1 MESWDRWVGEL
12 HDKEVEVF
20 TDGSVRYHN
29 SALTRVLTPPKSL
42 RQPVFTQGGVLIHF
56 GRLSEL
62 HDGTHNITITLEQ
75 GLDVEILL
83 PSSMEL
89 YSILLAVRLLH
100 RANLHGVIYTDFAEA
115 VRIQR
120 RDQLRN
126 LGRKANLPLYEA
138 IVSLLEAAP
147 GIKLEHVKAHG
158 DPKKQSKWTR
168 AQWGNFYADKLAKG
182 DTEHWATRHLIWPVP
197 ELETLAMNLSPWHWI
212 SKDKHLLLEPLQQ
225 LLQNKTINAYLIDR
239 DIFRVKRG
247 QDEKWQDAHLGL
259 LEDVWKT
266 RKLKMGKLATI
277 NRLIWDK
284 GWHGGNRAKTTTP
297 THLSDEAWIGCG
309 DCGMPDS
316 QNHWI
321 RECPAEHIRSIRLD
335 TKEQIRKQLDL
346 IQLGKLKKNVR
357 QEIFSVSSDLVEAAF
372 HGEGGEQLWVGI
384 IPGSIVRDLTLRL
397 PREEYPP
404 GKMQIPNKWRRSI
417 LSLIQILASG
427 TQLVWQAK
435 EKART
440 DRLHGEVIDD
450 QTSRRA
456 TRRRTRNQ
464 DIRVLY
470 RRIAFKQAKE
480 QAAESLRIARESI
493 QSDTLQT
500 ERTTAPINATRRLSR
515 LNTARVVKARRDTKL
530 RWSLSLEQ
538 EWFSLTRAHSNKMLT
553 LKTGKGPAHRRNL
566 RTLNYHTA
574 YDMDWLKEY
583 DRRNMEASDHL
594 NAAENEEAFPS
605 KLASSSNYNSIDD
618 VCDCTSMNNLCYDN
632 NDSASTRIGIG

>member
-29 SALTRVLTPPKSL
+29 SALTRVLTPPKPL

-56 GRLSEL
+56 GRHSEL
-62 HDGTHNITITLEQ
+62 HNRTHNITITLEQ

-100 RANLHGVIYTDFAEA
+100 RAKLHGVIYTDFAEA

-120 RDQLRN
+120 KDQLRN

-138 IVSLLEAAP
+138 IVSLLEVAP

-158 DPKKQSKWTR
+158 DLKKQSQWTR

-212 SKDKHLLLEPLQQ
+212 SKDKHLLLEPIQQ
-225 LLQNKTINAYLIDR
+225 LLQNQTINAYLIDR
-239 DIFRVKRG
+239 DIYRVKRG

-284 GWHGGNRAKTTTP
+284 GWHGGNRAKTMTP

-321 RECPAEHIRSIRLD
+321 RECTAEHIRSIRLD

-346 IQLGKLKKNVR
+346 IQLGKIKKNVR
-357 QEIFSVSSDLVEAAF
+357 QEIFSISSDLVDTAYY
-372 HGEGGEQLWVGI
+372 GEGGEQLWVGI
-384 IPGSIVRDLTLRL
+384 IPGPIVRDLTLRL
-397 PREEYPP
+397 PREEYPT

-417 LSLIQILASG
+417 LSIIQILARG

-470 RRIAFKQAKE
+470 RRIALQQAKE
-480 QAAESLRIARESI
+480 QAAEALRSARGSI
-493 QSDTLQT
+493 QSDSLQT
-500 ERTTAPINATRRLSR
+500 ERTTARR
-515 LNTARVVKARRDTKL
+515 
-530 RWSLSLEQ
+530 
-538 EWFSLTRAHSNKMLT
+538 
-553 LKTGKGPAHRRNL
+553 
-566 RTLNYHTA
+566 
-574 YDMDWLKEY
+574 
-583 DRRNMEASDHL
+583 
-594 NAAENEEAFPS
+594 
-605 KLASSSNYNSIDD
+605 
-618 VCDCTSMNNLCYDN
+618 
-632 NDSASTRIGIG
+632 